1 MRIEMKKFVFVV
13 ALFMVLLLALP
24 VWAAPKAA
32 AKAAGGAGGSGKIG
46 MVDMQKI
53 LRESKNSQK
62 VRTAFMKDVEKKQAA
77 IIAKEGVVRKLEG
90 EFKGLA
96 PGDMDGRKKKG
107 DQIKHEMR
115 ELQYLR
121 EDAEGELKRKEM
133 EITQKVIGEIM
144 LVVRNYARGERFSI
158 ILDRMAVITA
168 EESVDITDRIMKL
181 YDAQKK

>member
-1 MRIEMKKFVFVV
+1 MIVM
-13 ALFMVLLLALP
+13 LALP
-24 VWAAPKAA
+24 VWAAPP
-32 AKAAGGAGGSGKIG
+32 KAAGATGSMKVG

-53 LRESKNSQK
+53 LRESKNSHK

-77 IIAKEGVVRKLEG
+77 ITAKEGAIRKLEE
-90 EFKGLA
+90 EFGRLDPA
-96 PGDMDGRKKKG
+96 AMEARKKKG
-107 DQIKHEMR
+107 EQIKHEMR
-115 ELQYLR
+115 DLQYLR
-121 EDAEGELKRKEM
+121 EDAEGELKRKEV

-144 LVVRNYARGERFSI
+144 LVVRNYARSERFTV

>member
-1 MRIEMKKFVFVV
+1 MKKEMRYFVWM
-13 ALFMVLLLALP
+13 ASVLMIILLALP
-24 VWAAPKAA
+24 AWAAPKAA
-32 AKAAGGAGGSGKIG
+32 AGAAGGLKIG

-53 LRESKNSQK
+53 LRESKNSLK

-77 IIAKEGVVRKLEG
+77 IATKEGEVRKLEE
-90 EFKGLA
+90 EFGRLDPA
-96 PGDMDGRKKKG
+96 AMDARKKKG

-121 EDAEGELKRKEM
+121 EDAEGELKRKEV

-144 LVVRNYARGERFSI
+144 LIVRNYARSERFTV

-168 EESVDITDRIMKL
+168 EESIDITDRILKL
-181 YDAQKK
+181 YDAPKK

>member
-1 MRIEMKKFVFVV
+1 VRKEMRYFLWM
-13 ALFMVLLLALP
+13 ASVLIMMLALP
-24 VWAAPKAA
+24 AWAAPKAA
-32 AKAAGGAGGSGKIG
+32 AGAGGAMKVG

-53 LRESKNSQK
+53 LRESKNSLK

-77 IIAKEGVVRKLEG
+77 IATKEGEVRKLDE
-90 EFKGLA
+90 EFSRLEPSA
-96 PGDMDGRKKKG
+96 IDVRKKKG

-144 LVVRNYARGERFSI
+144 QVVRSYARSERFTV

-168 EESVDITDRIMKL
+168 EESIDITDRILKL

>member
-1 MRIEMKKFVFVV
+1 MRYFVWM
-13 ALFMVLLLALP
+13 ASVLMIILLALP
-24 VWAAPKAA
+24 AWAAPP
-32 AKAAGGAGGSGKIG
+32 KAAGGGAMKVG

-53 LRESKNSQK
+53 LRESKNSLK

-77 IIAKEGVVRKLEG
+77 LAAKEGEVRKLEE
-90 EFKGLA
+90 EFSRLE
-96 PGDMDGRKKKG
+96 PGAMDARKKKG

-115 ELQYLR
+115 DLQYLR

-144 LVVRNYARGERFSI
+144 QVVRTYARSERFTV

-168 EESVDITDRIMKL
+168 EESIDITDRIMKL

>member
-1 MRIEMKKFVFVV
+1 MVKRKMKYFVWMASV
-13 ALFMVLLLALP
+13 LMIVLLTLP
-24 VWAAPKAA
+24 AEAAPKAA
-32 AKAAGGAGGSGKIG
+32 GAAGPVKIG
-46 MVDMQKI
+46 MVDVQKI

-62 VRTAFMKDVEKKQAA
+62 VRTAFMKDIEKKKAA
-77 IIAKEGVVRKLEG
+77 ITAKEGEARKQ
-90 EFKGLA
+90 
-96 PGDMDGRKKKG
+96 KG

-121 EDAEGELKRKEM
+121 EDAEGELKRKEV

-144 LVVRNYARGERFSI
+144 LIVRNYARSERFTV

-168 EESVDITDRIMKL
+168 EESIDITDRILKL

>member
-1 MRIEMKKFVFVV
+1 MRYFLWM
-13 ALFMVLLLALP
+13 ASVLIMMLALP
-24 VWAAPKAA
+24 AWAAPKAA
-32 AKAAGGAGGSGKIG
+32 AGAGGAMKVG

-53 LRESKNSQK
+53 LRESKNSLK
-62 VRTAFMKDVEKKQAA
+62 VRTAFMQDVEKKQAA
-77 IIAKEGVVRKLEG
+77 IAAKEGEVRKLEE
-90 EFKGLA
+90 EFNRLE
-96 PGDMDGRKKKG
+96 PGAMDARKKKG

-144 LVVRNYARGERFSI
+144 QVVRSYARGERFTI

-168 EESVDITDRIMKL
+168 EESIDITDRILKL

>member
-1 MRIEMKKFVFVV
+1 M
-13 ALFMVLLLALP
+13 ALVLMVTLLAMP
-24 VWAAPKAA
+24 AWAAPKAA
-32 AKAAGGAGGSGKIG
+32 AGGGAMKVG

-53 LRESKNSQK
+53 LRESKNSLK

-77 IIAKEGVVRKLEG
+77 IATKEGEIRKLEE
-90 EFKGLA
+90 EFSRLE
-96 PGDMDGRKKKG
+96 PGAIDARKKKG

-144 LVVRNYARGERFSI
+144 QVVRNYARSERFTV

-168 EESVDITDRIMKL
+168 EESIDITDRILKL

>member
-1 MRIEMKKFVFVV
+1 VKKDMRCFVWM
-13 ALFMVLLLALP
+13 ASVLMIILLAQP
-24 VWAAPKAA
+24 AWAAPKAA
-32 AKAAGGAGGSGKIG
+32 AVGGSGKIG

-62 VRTAFMKDVEKKQAA
+62 VRAAFMKDVEKRQAA
-77 IIAKEGVVRKLEG
+77 IVAKEAEVRKLEE
-90 EFKGLA
+90 EFKGLE
-96 PGDMDGRKKKG
+96 PGALDARKKKG
-107 DQIKHEMR
+107 EQIKHEMR

-121 EDAEGELKRKEM
+121 EDAEGELKRKEV

-144 LVVRNYARGERFSI
+144 LVVRNYARGERFTI

-168 EESVDITDRIMKL
+168 EESIDITDRILKL

>member
-1 MRIEMKKFVFVV
+1 VKKEIRYFVWL
-13 ALFMVLLLALP
+13 ASVLMIVLLALP
-24 VWAAPKAA
+24 AGAAPKAIG
-32 AKAAGGAGGSGKIG
+32 AAGSMKIG

-53 LRESKNSQK
+53 LRDSKNSQK

-77 IIAKEGVVRKLEG
+77 IAAKEGLIRKLEE
-90 EFKGLA
+90 EFGRLE
-96 PGDMDGRKKKG
+96 PGAMETRKKKG

-121 EDAEGELKRKEM
+121 EDAEGELKRKEV

-144 LVVRNYARGERFSI
+144 LIVKNYARNERFTV

-168 EESVDITDRIMKL
+168 EESIDITDRILKL

>member
-1 MRIEMKKFVFVV
+1 MKKIVFVV

-32 AKAAGGAGGSGKIG
+32 AAGGGSGKIG

-62 VRTAFMKDVEKKQAA
+62 VRAAFMKDVEKKQTA
-77 IIAKEGVVRKLEG
+77 IVAKEGAIRKIEE
-90 EFKGLA
+90 EFKGLT

-115 ELQYLR
+115 ELQYLK
-121 EDAEGELKRKEM
+121 EDAEGDLKRKEM
-133 EITQKVIGEIM
+133 EINQKVIGEIM
-144 LVVRNYARGERFSI
+144 QVVRNYARGERFTL

-168 EESVDITDRIMKL
+168 EESIDITDKVLKL

>member
-1 MRIEMKKFVFVV
+1 VKKEMRYFVWM
-13 ALFMVLLLALP
+13 ASVLMIMLLALP
-24 VWAAPKAA
+24 AGAAPKAA
-32 AKAAGGAGGSGKIG
+32 AGVAGSGKIG

-62 VRTAFMKDVEKKQAA
+62 VRTTFMKDVEKKQAA
-77 IIAKEGVVRKLEG
+77 IAAKEAEVRKLEE
-90 EFKGLA
+90 EFKGLE
-96 PGDMDGRKKKG
+96 PGALDARKKKG

-144 LVVRNYARGERFSI
+144 LVVRNYARGERFTI

-168 EESVDITDRIMKL
+168 EESVDITDRILKL

>member
-1 MRIEMKKFVFVV
+1 M
-13 ALFMVLLLALP
+13 ASVLMIILLALP
-24 VWAAPKAA
+24 ALAAPPRAS
-32 AKAAGGAGGSGKIG
+32 AGGGAMKVG

-62 VRTAFMKDVEKKQAA
+62 IRTAFMKDVEKKQAA
-77 IIAKEGVVRKLEG
+77 LAAKEGEVRKLEE
-90 EFKGLA
+90 EFGRLEPA
-96 PGDMDGRKKKG
+96 AMDARKKKG

-121 EDAEGELKRKEM
+121 EDAEGELKRKEV

-144 LVVRNYARGERFSI
+144 LVVRNYARSERFTV

-168 EESVDITDRIMKL
+168 EESIDITGRILKL

>member
-1 MRIEMKKFVFVV
+1 MKKFVFVF

-32 AKAAGGAGGSGKIG
+32 AAGGGSGKIG

-62 VRTAFMKDVEKKQAA
+62 VRAAFMKDVEKKQAA
-77 IIAKEGVVRKLEG
+77 IVAKEGAIRKMEE

-121 EDAEGELKRKEM
+121 EDAEGDLKRKEM

-144 LVVRNYARGERFSI
+144 QVVRNYARGERFTL

-168 EESVDITDRIMKL
+168 EESIDITDRVMKL

>member
-1 MRIEMKKFVFVV
+1 MSIEMKKFVFVV

-32 AKAAGGAGGSGKIG
+32 AGGGSGKIG

-77 IIAKEGVVRKLEG
+77 IVAKEGAIRKLEE

-96 PGDMDGRKKKG
+96 PSDMDGRKKKG

-144 LVVRNYARGERFSI
+144 QVVRNYARGERFSI

-168 EESVDITDRIMKL
+168 EESIDITDRIMKL

>member
-1 MRIEMKKFVFVV
+1 MKKEMRYFVWAVSVLMIILV
-13 ALFMVLLLALP
+13 AMPA
-24 VWAAPKAA
+24 WAAPKAA
-32 AKAAGGAGGSGKIG
+32 PKAAGPAGPLKVG

-53 LRESKNSQK
+53 LRESKNSLK

-77 IIAKEGVVRKLEG
+77 IAAKEGQIRKLEE
-90 EFKGLA
+90 EFGRLEPA
-96 PGDMDGRKKKG
+96 AMEARKKKG

-121 EDAEGELKRKEM
+121 EDAEGELKRKEV

-144 LVVRNYARGERFSI
+144 LVVRNYARGERFTV

-168 EESVDITDRIMKL
+168 EESIDITDRILKL

>member
-1 MRIEMKKFVFVV
+1 MKKEIKYFVWM
-13 ALFMVLLLALP
+13 ASVLMIILLALP
-24 VWAAPKAA
+24 ALAAPPKAS
-32 AKAAGGAGGSGKIG
+32 AGGGAMKVG

-62 VRTAFMKDVEKKQAA
+62 IRTAFMKDVEKKQAA
-77 IIAKEGVVRKLEG
+77 LAAKEGEVRKLEE
-90 EFKGLA
+90 EFGRLEPA
-96 PGDMDGRKKKG
+96 AMDARKKKG

-121 EDAEGELKRKEM
+121 EDAEGELKRKEV

-144 LVVRNYARGERFSI
+144 LVVRNYARSERFTV

-168 EESVDITDRIMKL
+168 EESIDITGRILKL

>member
-1 MRIEMKKFVFVV
+1 MKKEMRYFVWM
-13 ALFMVLLLALP
+13 ALVLIIMLLALP
-24 VWAAPKAA
+24 ALAAPPKAA
-32 AKAAGGAGGSGKIG
+32 AGGGALKVG
-46 MVDMQKI
+46 MVDLQKI
-53 LRESKNSQK
+53 LRESKNSLK
-62 VRTAFMKDVEKKQAA
+62 VRTAFMQDVEKKQAA
-77 IIAKEGVVRKLEG
+77 IAAKEGEVRKLEE
-90 EFKGLA
+90 EFNRLE
-96 PGDMDGRKKKG
+96 PGAMDARKKKG

-144 LVVRNYARGERFSI
+144 QVVRSYARSERFTV

-168 EESVDITDRIMKL
+168 EESIDITDRILKL

>member
-1 MRIEMKKFVFVV
+1 MKKEMRYFVWM
-13 ALFMVLLLALP
+13 ASVLMIILLALP
-24 VWAAPKAA
+24 AWAAPKAA
-32 AKAAGGAGGSGKIG
+32 AGGGSGKIG

-62 VRTAFMKDVEKKQAA
+62 VRTAFMKDVEKRQAA
-77 IIAKEGVVRKLEG
+77 IVAKEGEIRKLEE
-90 EFKGLA
+90 EFKGLE
-96 PGDMDGRKKKG
+96 PGALDARKKKG
-107 DQIKHEMR
+107 EQIKHEMR

-121 EDAEGELKRKEM
+121 EDAEGELKRKEV

-144 LVVRNYARGERFSI
+144 LVVRNYARGERFTI

-168 EESVDITDRIMKL
+168 EESIDITDRILKL

>member
-1 MRIEMKKFVFVV
+1 MKKIVFVV
-13 ALFMVLLLALP
+13 ALFMVFLLALP

-32 AKAAGGAGGSGKIG
+32 TKAAGAGVSGKIG

-62 VRTAFMKDVEKKQAA
+62 VRAAFMKDVEKKQAA
-77 IIAKEGVVRKLEG
+77 IVAKEGAIRKLEE

-96 PGDMDGRKKKG
+96 PGALDARKKKSE
-107 DQIKHEMR
+107 QIKHEMR

-144 LVVRNYARGERFSI
+144 QVVRNYARGERFSI

-168 EESVDITDRIMKL
+168 EESVDITDRILKL

>member
-1 MRIEMKKFVFVV
+1 MKKIVFVV

-32 AKAAGGAGGSGKIG
+32 AAGGGSGKIG

-62 VRTAFMKDVEKKQAA
+62 VRTAFMKDVEKKQTA
-77 IIAKEGVVRKLEG
+77 IVAKEGAIRKMEE

-115 ELQYLR
+115 ELQYLK
-121 EDAEGELKRKEM
+121 EDAEGDLKRKEM

-144 LVVRNYARGERFSI
+144 QVVRSYARGERFTI

-168 EESVDITDRIMKL
+168 EESIDITDRILKL

>member
-1 MRIEMKKFVFVV
+1 M
-13 ALFMVLLLALP
+13 ASVLMIILLALP
-24 VWAAPKAA
+24 ASAAPPRAS
-32 AKAAGGAGGSGKIG
+32 AGGGAMKVG

-62 VRTAFMKDVEKKQAA
+62 IRTAFMKDVEKKQAA
-77 IIAKEGVVRKLEG
+77 LAAKEGEVRKLEE
-90 EFKGLA
+90 EFGRLEPA
-96 PGDMDGRKKKG
+96 AMDARKKKG

-121 EDAEGELKRKEM
+121 EDAEGELKRKEV

-144 LVVRNYARGERFSI
+144 LVVRNYARSERFTV

-168 EESVDITDRIMKL
+168 EESIDITGRILKL

>member
-1 MRIEMKKFVFVV
+1 MKKKIKYFVWMASV
-13 ALFMVLLLALP
+13 LMIVLLTLP
-24 VWAAPKAA
+24 AGAAPKAA
-32 AKAAGGAGGSGKIG
+32 VTAGPMKIG

-62 VRTAFMKDVEKKQAA
+62 VRTAFMKDIEKKKAA
-77 IIAKEGVVRKLEG
+77 ITAKEGEVRKLEE
-90 EFKGLA
+90 EFGRLE
-96 PGDMDGRKKKG
+96 PGAMEARKQKG

-121 EDAEGELKRKEM
+121 EDAEGELKRKEV

-144 LVVRNYARGERFSI
+144 LIVRNYARSERFTV

-168 EESVDITDRIMKL
+168 EESIDITDRILKL

>member
-1 MRIEMKKFVFVV
+1 MVKKEMRYFVWM
-13 ALFMVLLLALP
+13 ASVLMIIMLAFP
-24 VWAAPKAA
+24 AWAAPKAA
-32 AKAAGGAGGSGKIG
+32 AVGGSGKIG

-62 VRTAFMKDVEKKQAA
+62 VRTAFMKDVEKRKAA
-77 IIAKEGVVRKLEG
+77 IVAKEGEIRKLEE

-96 PGDMDGRKKKG
+96 PGALDARKVKG

-115 ELQYLR
+115 ELKYLS

-144 LVVRNYARGERFSI
+144 QVVRNYARGERFTI

-168 EESVDITDRIMKL
+168 EESIDITDRILKL